1 MNAATRWVL
10 MTTAVFASAARAPRA
25 DAEPPNPAKELAG
38 LWAAKRHFGPD
49 VRGTLLV
56 RKGANGW
63 RAEVAGQ
70 SSPAHVEGDAVTAE
84 FPDGKGS
91 FQGKFDEK
99 RTKIVGHWAQPR
111 RVENGTPYASPVA
124 LTGIGQDLWK
134 GEISPLDDELT
145 LYLLLKNQADGSVEA
160 VVRNPERNV
169 GRFLEGARIERE
181 GDAVRLVSKPSPGQ
195 KRQVLAEGIY
205 QEDTLRLFPPLGG
218 TFDFRRVKAGEA
230 SDFYPRGRPAVPYRY
245 SVPPEVGDGWP
256 TASLEEVGIDRK
268 AIEKFVQMIVDT
280 PIDSVHAQEV
290 HGVLIARH
298 GKLVLEEY
306 FHGEHRDKPH
316 DTRSASKS
324 LTSTL
329 AGAAIYAKLPVDVTS
344 PVYRVMNGGTFPP
357 GLEQRKRALT
367 VEHLLTMS
375 SGLDCDDRNSS
386 SAGNE
391 DVMQG
396 QSAQPDWYRYTLD
409 LKTVRDPGEK
419 AVYGS
424 ANPNLLGGVLAKATG
439 RSLPV
444 LFHELVAEP
453 LGIKRY
459 WLNLSPT
466 GYAYMGGGGR
476 FLPRDFMK
484 LGQLMV
490 NGGTWN
496 GRRVVSEEWCRRAT
510 SPLYDLRNL
519 KYGYLWWVIEFP
531 HKGRTVR
538 AFFAGGNGGQVVMGI
553 PDLDLLIAMYGGN
566 YSDPVFYALQQV
578 YVPKYIL
585 PAVDASP

>member
-1 MNAATRWVL
+1 MNAATRWIFV
-10 MTTAVFASAARAPRA
+10 TTVVFASAAGAPRA
-25 DAEPPNPAKELAG
+25 DAEPPNPAMELAG
-38 LWAAKRHFGPD
+38 LWEAKRHFGPD

-56 RKGANGW
+56 RKGPDGW
-63 RAEVAGQ
+63 RAEVAGR
-70 SSPAHVEGDAVTAE
+70 SEPAHVEGDVVTAE

-91 FQGKFDEK
+91 FKGKFDEK
-99 RTKIVGHWAQPR
+99 RTKIVGHWVQPR
-111 RVENGTPYASPVA
+111 RVENGTSYASPVV
-124 LTGIGQDLWK
+124 LTGNGQDIWK
-134 GEISPLDDELT
+134 GEVSPLDDDLT
-145 LYLLLKNQADGSVEA
+145 LYLLLKSRADGSVEA
-160 VVRNPERNV
+160 VIRNPERNV

-181 GDAVRLVSKPSPGQ
+181 GDTVRLVAKPSPGE
-195 KRQVLAEGIY
+195 KPPVLAEGVY
-205 QEDTLRLFPPLGG
+205 REETLRLFPPLGG

-245 SVPPEVGDGWP
+245 SVPPRVDDGWP
-256 TASLEEVGIDRK
+256 TASLEDVGIDRK
-268 AIEKFVQMIVDT
+268 GIEKFVQMIVDT
-280 PIDSVHAQEV
+280 PIDSVHSQEV

-298 GKLVLEEY
+298 GKLVVEEY
-306 FHGEHRDKPH
+306 FHGEHRDRPH

-329 AGAAIYAKLPVDVTS
+329 AGAAIFAKLPVDATS

-357 GLEQRKRALT
+357 GLEPRKRALT
-367 VEHLLTMS
+367 IEHLLTMS
-375 SGLDCDDRNSS
+375 SGLDCDDRDRS

-391 DVMQG
+391 DVMQE
-396 QSAQPDWYRYTLD
+396 QSVQPDWYRYTLD
-409 LKTVRDPGEK
+409 LKAVRDPGEK

-439 RSLPV
+439 RPLPG
-444 LFHELVAEP
+444 LIHDLVAEP

-466 GYAYMGGGGR
+466 GDAYMGGGGR

-484 LGQLMV
+484 LGQLML

-519 KYGYLWWVIEFP
+519 KYGYLWWVIDFP

-538 AFFAGGNGGQVVMGI
+538 AFFAGGNGGQLVMGI

-566 YSDPVFYALQQV
+566 YGDPVFYALQQV
-578 YVPKYIL
+578 YVPKYVL
-585 PAVDASP
+585 PAVDAGP